1 MDAPKRSHW
10 HTSVNTCSPLL
21 QNTSSH
27 QCSTAP
33 RSALRNVSN
42 GQAVS
47 LRNLSSVDWHKT
59 PTKVS
64 QGALSASAKR
74 INLSIR
80 REFSKSHGDLS
91 NLRPKTPPIQ
101 TLPTR
106 LHGLHLSPGNYVDDT
121 QNLFSPSYN
130 RQARQAI
137 PNDWMTRTSGSRPST
152 TTEASPPTGQQM
164 HQSSLQGMH
173 VSPHK
178 EAESATISIW
188 GLTSG
193 YVQPLDFCVP
203 VTRSHP
209 GNDGQRCPALHSDTA
224 RSLAVEHLNISTAW
238 NGLSDLDANELFR
251 VHRAFVSTLE
261 KMLAD
266 ELWQIYQQLQQQDS
280 AGNISP
286 IHTLFSAG
294 IVRGISFCRDHLV
307 SEMAE
312 ALYSSEEHAAKARSG
327 FLRLYLVATDALV
340 QHHEDSSRDTSITIR
355 MRCDA
360 LSPRPYPVVDAAW
373 VPDFLIFEDL
383 DEYPLEGQRFS
394 VVPRY
399 CSESAFRPTRFPE
412 NVKYSVESESRHSLS
427 WLVWD
432 DEIAGFKG
440 IVPFYSEAEG
450 YDRHVAKTIRDSSES
465 ISHSLK
471 IIVQA
476 MLVDDNGS
484 SIRYER
490 ILRARLTIKVV
501 PWYVNDNS
509 RETKEQLSVPKV
521 FQDTRLASAAQLF
534 ALQDLIERP
543 SYPARSLTG
552 LSQREKRAHQ
562 YMPAKCVHTGEVG
575 FRDNHLALNSPATG
589 AGRKETGLPSLART
603 QAYLVAKCAE
613 LKKELEYVEEQLTVS
628 SEHHKRTLHASDPQE
643 PTNNTC
649 CVPSDQH
656 MGQDEPTSRSSVQC
670 ISHDATMESTN
681 RSSPFLHTGNTPS
694 LLGPIARFSALP
706 PPAVSLKM
714 RPKYDLQIKE
724 ANTLKPTRTG
734 WDSIAGPG
742 TDSPSAAPG
751 YLMVQNT
758 HSIQEFHNLWRLPN
772 QASISLK
779 GTSRSPSFPRQDVAA
794 LSTAPSV
801 KAAPATL
808 STLGKR
814 GRKQRAR
821 PRLNKR
827 SSLKHFGETGKQP
840 KQETA
845 AHSAEPSK
853 NTLPILNSDDQASCS
868 PTQRSSDIF
877 YNSFGPLRSF
887 RSSATLASEDALCSH
902 VSERGA
908 STNSSGNIKH
918 GNQDSGCDVAT
929 KNTGSDDMVNKN
941 FTISSGYEDGA
952 TTAEGVLSKLF
963 FPDTSGQVR
972 LCQNSSA
979 SFSPRHVST
988 SSTSGT
994 RSTSSDMEFIVEQDP
1009 RAREVSRQ
1017 EQAKSW
1023 KLLSRSDSNRENQPR
1038 PESQEVRLGEDEKKA
1053 MDEAMQRSLDDLA
1066 EGFDDI
1072 FLEDS
1077 SEQSSGDCSL

>member
-10 HTSVNTCSPLL
+10 HTSVNTCSPFL
-21 QNTSSH
+21 QKTSSH

-42 GQAVS
+42 GQSVS
-47 LRNLSSVDWHKT
+47 LRNSSSVERHKT
-59 PTKVS
+59 PTKGS

-74 INLSIR
+74 IHLSIR

-91 NLRPKTPPIQ
+91 NLRPKSPPIQ

-106 LHGLHLSPGNYVDDT
+106 LHGLHLSPGNYVDDA
-121 QNLFSPSYN
+121 QNLFSPSYS

-152 TTEASPPTGQQM
+152 TTEGSRPTGQQM
-164 HQSSLQGMH
+164 HHSSLPGMH

-178 EAESATISIW
+178 EAEPATISIW

-209 GNDGQRCPALHSDTA
+209 GNDGQPCQAPHSDTA
-224 RSLAVEHLNISTAW
+224 RNLAVEHLDISTAW

-251 VHRAFVSTLE
+251 VHRAFVSALE
-261 KMLAD
+261 KMLAN

-312 ALYSSEEHAAKARSG
+312 ALYSCEEHAAKARSG

-355 MRCDA
+355 MRCDP

-373 VPDFLIFEDL
+373 VPDFLIFEGL
-383 DEYPLEGQRFS
+383 DEFPLEGQRFS
-394 VVPRY
+394 IVPRY
-399 CSESAFRPTRFPE
+399 YSESTFRPNRFPE

-440 IVPFYSEAEG
+440 IVPFYSGAEG
-450 YDRHVAKTIRDSSES
+450 YDRHVAKTLRDSSES

-501 PWYVNDNS
+501 PWYANDHS

-521 FQDTRLASAAQLF
+521 FQDTRLASAAQHF
-534 ALQDLIERP
+534 TLQDLIERP
-543 SYPARSLTG
+543 SYPARSL
-552 LSQREKRAHQ
+552 SQRETGAHQ
-562 YMPAKCVHTGEVG
+562 YMPARCVHTGEVG
-575 FRDNHLALNSPATG
+575 FRDNHLTWNSSATG
-589 AGRKETGLPSLART
+589 PGRKETGLSSLART

-613 LKKELEYVEEQLTVS
+613 LKKELEYVKEQLTVS
-628 SEHHKRTLHASDPQE
+628 SEHHKRTLRAPDPQE
-643 PTNNTC
+643 PTNYTY
-649 CVPSDQH
+649 CVPSDHH

-670 ISHDATMESTN
+670 ISHHATTESTN
-681 RSSPFLHTGNTPS
+681 PSSPFLHRGNTSS
-694 LLGPIARFSALP
+694 LLGPIAGFSALP

-714 RPKYDLQIKE
+714 RPKYGLQINE
-724 ANTLKPTRTG
+724 ANILDATRTG
-734 WDSIAGPG
+734 WDSTAGPG
-742 TDSPSAAPG
+742 TASPSTAPG
-751 YLMVQNT
+751 NLMVQNT
-758 HSIQEFHNLWRLPN
+758 HSIQEFDPLWRLPD
-772 QASISLK
+772 QASIPLED
-779 GTSRSPSFPRQDVAA
+779 TSRSPSFPRQDVAA
-794 LSTAPSV
+794 PSAAPSV

-808 STLGKR
+808 SILGKR

-827 SSLKHFGETGKQP
+827 SSLTHCGETRKQP
-840 KQETA
+840 KQETPA
-845 AHSAEPSK
+845 RSAEPSK
-853 NTLPILNSDDQASCS
+853 NTLPILNSEDQASCS
-868 PTQRSSDIF
+868 PTQWSSDIF

-887 RSSATLASEDALCSH
+887 RSSAALASEDALCSH

-908 STNSSGNIKH
+908 STNSSRNIKH

-929 KNTGSDDMVNKN
+929 TNTGSDDMVNKK
-941 FTISSGYEDGA
+941 FTISSGFEDGA
-952 TTAEGVLSKLF
+952 TTAEGVPSKLF

-972 LCQNSSA
+972 LCQSSSA

-994 RSTSSDMEFIVEQDP
+994 RSTASDMEFIVEQDP

-1038 PESQEVRLGEDEKKA
+1038 RESQEVRLGEDEKKA

-1077 SEQSSGDCSL
+1077 SEQSSGDGSL